1 MRAMEAAVQK
11 LRGRVGV
18 TITPQTTWRQLTGNM
33 EDEIKKMPDKTE
45 RQQRKPEGQI
55 FGVTAAQLSQTT
67 FVAGQGGTDD
77 LLVGATDGH
86 VFSGWSGL
94 HIQV

>member
-1 MRAMEAAVQK
+1 
-11 LRGRVGV
+11 
-18 TITPQTTWRQLTGNM
+18 
-33 EDEIKKMPDKTE
+33 
-45 RQQRKPEGQI
+45 
-55 FGVTAAQLSQTT
+55 VTAAQLSQTT

-86 VFSGWSGL
+86 AFSGWSGL